1 MSTTSTP
8 TRFRFTPERLRK
20 LLPLAAVYHDVQQD
34 GLVARRQTFGGELV
48 YYVRYRL
55 PGAAG
60 SSRMTLGR
68 VSALPLAKARQMAQ
82 GALVLARQGIDPA
95 EARRASVKAAEAA
108 KASELTLDA
117 FLAEYLD
124 VQRSERV
131 RSAPERVVA
140 IRRHVPALLKES
152 VRGLSRRDLVAGI
165 DAVKKKYPSA
175 AAKLRA
181 SLHHVF
187 EVAVDRG
194 VVGANP
200 LAGHRA
206 RRGSLKAKNV
216 AEAEREEQALSLDS
230 LARIWSAAGDSNVNP
245 NFCRYVR
252 IMIGTGARRAELSKA
267 EIAGLRPAGD
277 GLPAQL
283 LLAAPTTKTGRPH
296 TLFLPPLLL
305 GEVDRTRRRH
315 DERLA
320 FPGRG
325 GREMTGWS
333 KLMPPL
339 VEAARRLG
347 VTGHVHLHAFRKA
360 LRTGLSVL
368 GVERVIGELMLNH
381 AQDKLTRTY
390 DKHHFERER
399 ADAAIR
405 WCEALE
411 AAIAKVEAE
420 PSAANAQEGLLHPA
434 GPVRSARD
442 ADGGR
447 EVLKQMDDDRLPTW
461 LTPEGR
467 RKLRRRLDE
476 ERRARAQAPLAIRLR
491 HMLDAAAA
499 QPAIDFP
506 HDDWPDIAGSFL
518 QLESMVEDEEA
529 RRSDKLHC
537 YATAI
542 RGLAAEVSE
551 FGDLAEALEVH
562 NSGNTSPLLRPRRL
576 PRENKPP
583 EYSELARYAAIAFSN
598 AAYDLHERGEKLVVD
613 RVMAEVFGEARTG
626 TENYTNNLLN
636 PWLPLRG
643 RTWDQ
648 ARFLVEKGFSL
659 MGREK
664 NQILK
669 YVEAGFK
676 PGTLLKETACRR
688 SILKEKD
695 AADAAWRAA
704 GVKPSRR

>member
-8 TRFRFTPERLRK
+8 TRFRFTTERLRK
-20 LLPLAAVYHDVQQD
+20 LPPLAAVYHDVQQD

-55 PGAAG
+55 PGAVG

-108 KASELTLDA
+108 KAGELTLDA

-131 RSAPERVVA
+131 QSAPERVVA
-140 IRRHVPALLKES
+140 IQRHVPALLKES

-175 AAKLRA
+175 AVKLRA

-194 VVGANP
+194 VIGANP

-230 LARIWSAAGDSNVNP
+230 LARIWIAAGDTNVNP
-245 NFCRYVR
+245 NFSRYVR
-252 IMIGTGARRAELSKA
+252 ILIGTGARRAELSKA
-267 EIAGLRPAGD
+267 EIAGLRPAGE

-296 TLFLPPLLL
+296 TLYLPPLLL

-320 FPGRG
+320 FAGRG

-360 LRTGLSVL
+360 FRTGLSVL

-381 AQDKLTRTY
+381 APDKLTQTY
-390 DKHHFERER
+390 DKHRFERER

-405 WCEALE
+405 WCDALE
-411 AAIAKVEAE
+411 AAIIKVEAE
-420 PSAANAQEGLLHPA
+420 QSGSPTPENVFLHPA
-434 GPVRSARD
+434 GMGHSAQD
-442 ADGGR
+442 AGGGR
-447 EVLKQMDDDRLPTW
+447 KVLKKMDDDRLPTP
-461 LTPEGR
+461 LTVEALR
-467 RKLRRRLDE
+467 EMRRRLDG
-476 ERRARAQAPLAIRLR
+476 ERRALAQAPLAMRLR
-491 HMLDAAAA
+491 HMLES
-499 QPAIDFP
+499 FP
-506 HDDWPDIAGSFL
+506 
-518 QLESMVEDEEA
+518 QLESMVEDAEA
-529 RRSDKLHC
+529 RRTIQLDC
-537 YATAI
+537 YAAAI
-542 RGLAAEVSE
+542 R
-551 FGDLAEALEVH
+551 
-562 NSGNTSPLLRPRRL
+562 
-576 PRENKPP
+576 
-583 EYSELARYAAIAFSN
+583 ELA
-598 AAYDLHERGEKLVVD
+598 GEVCLGFPTQ
-613 RVMAEVFGEARTG
+613 E
-626 TENYTNNLLN
+626 
-636 PWLPLRG
+636 G
-643 RTWDQ
+643 R
-648 ARFLVEKGFSL
+648 ASCSS
-659 MGREK
+659 
-664 NQILK
+664 
-669 YVEAGFK
+669 A
-676 PGTLLKETACRR
+676 
-688 SILKEKD
+688 
-695 AADAAWRAA
+695 
-704 GVKPSRR
+704 